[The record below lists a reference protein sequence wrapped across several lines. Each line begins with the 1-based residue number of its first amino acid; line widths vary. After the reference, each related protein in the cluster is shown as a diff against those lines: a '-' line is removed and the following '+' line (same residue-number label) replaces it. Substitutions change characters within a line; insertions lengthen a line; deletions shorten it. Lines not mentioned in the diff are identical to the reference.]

1 MDKSCQTCAN
11 YTDTCR
17 KCVTSGTFS
26 EYTPLGGPVI
36 KDSGERR
43 EFETGAV
50 RDIQEGK
57 GRCDLLPLMQVAR
70 LLNTRDIGSLETL
83 SSMFDYISTDG
94 RIDML
99 ACLSLYQKN
108 PNTDYIMYA
117 IDDFCKQVKW
127 STPHAMLEVS
137 KHFEA
142 GCQKYGE
149 RNWEKGI
156 PEHCYID
163 SAIRHY
169 LKWRDGWTDEPHDR
183 AVIWNLICLW
193 WTHENITEVDDERVD
208 M

>member
-1 MDKSCQTCAN
+1 MDKNCQTSAN
-11 YTDTCR
+11 YTEICT
-17 KCVTSGTFS
+17 KCVSSGTFS
-26 EYTPLGGPVI
+26 EYTPLGPVI

-57 GRCDLLPLMQVAR
+57 GRCDLLPLMQVAELIASMTTPDVIISDIAQYQR
-70 LLNTRDIGSLETL
+70 TKNAVYLLD
-83 SSMFDYISTDG
+83 
-94 RIDML
+94 
-99 ACLSLYQKN
+99 
-108 PNTDYIMYA
+108 A
-117 IDDFCKQVKW
+117 IKAFSAKLGW
-127 STPHAMLEVS
+127 STETAMLEVS

-183 AVIWNLICLW
+183 AVLWNLMCLW
-193 WTHENITEVDDERVD
+193 WTHENITEREGSENHDD
-208 M
+208 

>member
-11 YTDTCR
+11 YTDTCK
-17 KCVTSGTFS
+17 KCVSSGTFS
-26 EYTPLGGPVI
+26 EYTPLGQVI

-57 GRCDLLPLMQVAR
+57 GRCDLLPLMQVAELIASTTTPDVIISDLAQYQR
-70 LLNTRDIGSLETL
+70 TKNTVYLLDAIKAFSAKLGWSIET
-83 SSMFDYISTDG
+83 
-94 RIDML
+94 
-99 ACLSLYQKN
+99 
-108 PNTDYIMYA
+108 
-117 IDDFCKQVKW
+117 
-127 STPHAMLEVS
+127 AMLEVS

-208 M
+208 V

>member
-26 EYTPLGGPVI
+26 EYTPIGGPVI

-57 GRCDLLPLMQVAR
+57 GRCDLLPLMQVAELIASMTTPDVIISDLAQYQR
-70 LLNTRDIGSLETL
+70 TKNAVYLLD
-83 SSMFDYISTDG
+83 
-94 RIDML
+94 
-99 ACLSLYQKN
+99 
-108 PNTDYIMYA
+108 A
-117 IDDFCKQVKW
+117 IKAFSVKLGW
-127 STPHAMLEVS
+127 STETAMLEVS

-193 WTHENITEVDDERVD
+193 WTHENIAEVDDERFD
-208 M
+208 

>member
-11 YTDTCR
+11 YTDTCK
-17 KCVTSGTFS
+17 KCVNSGTFS
-26 EYTPLGGPVI
+26 EYTPLGPVI

-57 GRCDLLPLMQVAR
+57 GRCDLLPLGQVAR
-70 LLNTRDIGSLETL
+70 ALNSDAEPDKVIL
-83 SSMFDYISTDG
+83 SIQSYLDFDKTVYLRAAIS
-94 RIDML
+94 
-99 ACLSLYQKN
+99 A
-108 PNTDYIMYA
+108 
-117 IDDFCKQVKW
+117 FCSKVGW
-127 STPHAMLEVS
+127 TIPTAMLEVS

-163 SAIRHY
+163 SAVRHY

-183 AVIWNLICLW
+183 AVLWNLICLW
-193 WTHENITEVDDERVD
+193 WTHDNLNSEAKDE
-208 M
+208 

>member
-1 MDKSCQTCAN
+1 MGIDKSCTTCAN

-17 KCVTSGTFS
+17 KCVNSGTFS
-26 EYTPLGGPVI
+26 EYTPLGPVI

-57 GRCDLLPLMQVAR
+57 GRCDLLPLMQVAE
-70 LLNTRDIGSLETL
+70 LIA
-83 SSMFDYISTDG
+83 SMTTPDVVISDLAQYQRTKNVVYLFD
-94 RIDML
+94 
-99 ACLSLYQKN
+99 
-108 PNTDYIMYA
+108 A
-117 IDDFCKQVKW
+117 IKAFSAKLGW
-127 STPHAMLEVS
+127 STETAMLEVS

-163 SAIRHY
+163 SAVRHY
-169 LKWRDGWTDEPHDR
+169 LKWLDGMTDEPHDR

-193 WTHENITEVDDERVD
+193 WTHENITEVDDDRMDV
-208 M
+208 

>member
-1 MDKSCQTCAN
+1 MRMDKSCQTCAN
-11 YTDTCR
+11 YTDTCK
-17 KCVTSGTFS
+17 KCVNSGTFS
-26 EYTPLGGPVI
+26 EYTPLGPVI

-57 GRCDLLPLMQVAR
+57 GRCDLLPLVQVAELIASMTTPDVIISDIAQYQR
-70 LLNTRDIGSLETL
+70 TKNAIYLLD
-83 SSMFDYISTDG
+83 
-94 RIDML
+94 
-99 ACLSLYQKN
+99 
-108 PNTDYIMYA
+108 A
-117 IDDFCKQVKW
+117 IKAFSAKLGW
-127 STPHAMLEVS
+127 STETAMLEVS

-169 LKWRDGWTDEPHDR
+169 LKWRDGMTDEPHDR

-193 WTHENITEVDDERVD
+193 WTHENITEQKDGEDDERFD
-208 M
+208 

>member
-1 MDKSCQTCAN
+1 MDKSCQTCTN

-57 GRCDLLPLMQVAR
+57 GRCDLLPLDMVGR
-70 LLNTRDIGSLETL
+70 LLNWKDTSYCDGVVYNISRYAETSEVPYIERAIRD
-83 SSMFDYISTDG
+83 
-94 RIDML
+94 
-99 ACLSLYQKN
+99 ACATFGWTI
-108 PNTDYIMYA
+108 PT
-117 IDDFCKQVKW
+117 
-127 STPHAMLEVS
+127 AMLEVS

-142 GCQKYGE
+142 GCLKYGE

-169 LKWRDGWTDEPHDR
+169 LKWRDGMTDEPHDR

-193 WTHENITEVDDERVD
+193 WTHENITEGDT
-208 M
+208 

>member
-1 MDKSCQTCAN
+1 MDKSCQTCTN

-26 EYTPLGGPVI
+26 EYIPLGPVI

-57 GRCDLLPLMQVAR
+57 GRCDLLPLMQVAE
-70 LLNTRDIGSLETL
+70 LIA
-83 SSMFDYISTDG
+83 SMTTPDVVISDLAQYQRTKNAVYLFD
-94 RIDML
+94 
-99 ACLSLYQKN
+99 
-108 PNTDYIMYA
+108 A
-117 IDDFCKQVKW
+117 IKAFSAKLGW
-127 STPHAMLEVS
+127 STETAMLEVS

-193 WTHENITEVDDERVD
+193 WTHENITEADDERMDV
-208 M
+208 

>member
-1 MDKSCQTCAN
+1 MDKGCTTCAN

-26 EYTPLGGPVI
+26 GYTPLGPVI

-57 GRCDLLPLMQVAR
+57 GRCDLLPLMQVAE
-70 LLNTRDIGSLETL
+70 LLASMTTPDVIL
-83 SSMFDYISTDG
+83 SD
-94 RIDML
+94 L
-99 ACLSLYQKN
+99 AQYQRTKN
-108 PNTDYIMYA
+108 AVYLLDA
-117 IDDFCKQVKW
+117 IKAFSAKLGW
-127 STPHAMLEVS
+127 STETAMLEVS

-193 WTHENITEVDDERVD
+193 WTHENITEADDERVD

>member
-11 YTDTCR
+11 YTDTCK
-17 KCVTSGTFS
+17 KCVASGTFS

-57 GRCDLLPLMQVAR
+57 GRCDLLPLMQVAELIASMTTPDVIISDIAQYQR
-70 LLNTRDIGSLETL
+70 TKNAVYLLD
-83 SSMFDYISTDG
+83 
-94 RIDML
+94 
-99 ACLSLYQKN
+99 
-108 PNTDYIMYA
+108 A
-117 IDDFCKQVKW
+117 IKAFSAKLGW
-127 STPHAMLEVS
+127 STETAMLEVS

-193 WTHENITEVDDERVD
+193 WTHKNITEVDDERFD
-208 M
+208 

>member
-1 MDKSCQTCAN
+1 MRMDKSCQTCAN

-26 EYTPLGGPVI
+26 EYTPLGPVI

-57 GRCDLLPLMQVAR
+57 GRCDLLPLMQVAE
-70 LLNTRDIGSLETL
+70 TIGMIGEPNEV
-83 SSMFDYISTDG
+83 IQA
-94 RIDML
+94 I
-99 ACLSLYQKN
+99 SLYQ
-108 PNTDYIMYA
+108 TDGGVEFLKKA
-117 IDDFCKQVKW
+117 ITDFLEEIGW
-127 STPHAMLEVS
+127 TIPHAMLEVS

-183 AVIWNLICLW
+183 AVLWNLICLW

-208 M
+208 V